1 MIRCSLGAMGDS
13 KHVNCNWFGTRATSN
28 TQVGTASSASLS
40 SLLLFYSFSLFH
52 SPSIHRRASS
62 LWTKKNSSRLKSKE
76 ISAVLCCS
84 RANLLSLFQSYANDK
99 NLYGDD
105 LNEIW
110 PNAITLLAI
119 PTWASLGRRRPTHW
133 SRAHAVNMTQIS
145 YENYISLLLRKS
157 REKQQQLN
165 FTHTIWD

>member
-1 MIRCSLGAMGDS
+1 MIRCSLRAMGDS

-40 SLLLFYSFSLFH
+40 SLLLLFYSFSLFH

-62 LWTKKNSSRLKSKE
+62 LWTKKKTPVVSKAKRPRLFYAVHERIFSLCFKSS
-76 ISAVLCCS
+76 
-84 RANLLSLFQSYANDK
+84 ANDK

-119 PTWASLGRRRPTHW
+119 PTWAGLGRRRQPTHW

-145 YENYISLLLRKS
+145 YENYLSFVEKS
-157 REKQQQLN
+157 PEKAERSN
-165 FTHTIWD
+165 SN